1 MSHPA
6 VPAIMA
12 ITSVASAIMQGQ
24 AQSAQL
30 DAEEAALEHE
40 KKQLLQ
46 QRIYLDEA
54 RDEELDL
61 FRRETKE
68 LLGLQTVGFA
78 KTGVELSGSVINV
91 LNQTELD
98 AKEEE
103 DRIYQQYARARTM
116 NDLRR
121 ESMNSQLSN
130 IDHQRSLIFPM
141 AAAGALSGAATSWYT
156 GRKLTKK
163 KTLVPKGRV
172 N

>member
-30 DAEEAALEHE
+30 DAETAALEHE

-61 FRRETKE
+61 FRRETNE

-78 KTGVELSGSVINV
+78 KSGVELSGSVINV
-91 LNQTELD
+91 LNTTQLD
-98 AKEEE
+98 ALEEE
-103 DRIYQQYARARTM
+103 ERIYAQYNRARTM
-116 NDLRR
+116 SDLRER
-121 ESMNSQLSN
+121 SLSN
-130 IDHQRSLIFPM
+130 QMTNIRYQKGLVPM
-141 AAAGALSGAATSWYT
+141 TTFLGAAAGGTTSYYT
-156 GRKLTKK
+156 GKKLIE
-163 KTLVPKGRV
+163 
-172 N
+172 

>member
-46 QRIYLDEA
+46 QRIYLNEA

-98 AKEEE
+98 ALEEE
-103 DRIYQQYARARTM
+103 DRIIKEYDRART
-116 NDLRR
+116 LSQS
-121 ESMNSQLSN
+121 ESSN
-130 IDHQRSLIFPM
+130 IRGQIRGIGNQQGLMPLMRGFGTV
-141 AAAGALSGAATSWYT
+141 ASGMTGYYT
-156 GRKLTKK
+156 GRKLQ
-163 KTLVPKGRV
+163 
-172 N
+172 

>member
-30 DAEEAALEHE
+30 DAETAALEHE

-61 FRRETKE
+61 FRRETNE

-98 AKEEE
+98 ALEEE
-103 DRIYQQYARARTM
+103 DRIIKEYDRART
-116 NDLRR
+116 LSQI
-121 ESMNSQLSN
+121 ESSN
-130 IDHQRSLIFPM
+130 I
-141 AAAGALSGAATSWYT
+141 T
-156 GRKLTKK
+156 GQIRGIGNQQGLMP
-163 KTLVPKGRV
+163 LM
-172 N
+172 